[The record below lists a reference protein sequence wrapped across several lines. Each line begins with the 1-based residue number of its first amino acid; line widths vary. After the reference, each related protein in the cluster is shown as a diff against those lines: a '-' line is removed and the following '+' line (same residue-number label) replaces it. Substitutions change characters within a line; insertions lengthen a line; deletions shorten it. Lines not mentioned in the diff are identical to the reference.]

1 MSENVLSANE
11 LAEEM
16 EISPKALRRFMRSIS
31 DVRAGSGNRYQI
43 KREDAERI
51 KSLYS
56 VRQHKQVTFAIKD
69 ELIKNDPAE

>member
-1 MSENVLSANE
+1 MSENVLTANE
-11 LAEEM
+11 LAAEM

-56 VRQHKQVTFAIKD
+56 VRQHKQITFVISD
-69 ELIKNDPAE
+69 EKVKHDPAE